1 MWLVLCDRTDHAAL
15 WAHRGLAARGLEP
28 LDLVTA
34 DALAYALRWEHRIGT
49 AGASVVVELGDGRRI
64 DGGSVRGVLNRLVAV
79 PDGHLALAREA
90 DRDYARQE
98 LFAFFVSWLTSLPG
112 RVVNRPTPQGLCG
125 SWRHRS
131 EWLALAAAVGLET
144 VPFRM
149 NGDMPD
155 GGFGFGVRAA
165 ARTVVVVAGEALGA
179 GLPRP
184 VRAGCGRLAELAGAA
199 LLGVELTA
207 DGRVTG
213 ATPLP
218 DLRLGGER
226 ALDLLAAALR

>member
-28 LDLVTA
+28 LELVTA
-34 DALAYALRWEHRIGT
+34 DALGYALRWEHRVGA

-64 DGGSVRGVLNRLVAV
+64 DGGSVRGVLNRLVTV
-79 PDGHLALAREA
+79 PDGHLALARAA
-90 DRDYARQE
+90 DREYARQE
-98 LFAFFVSWLTSLPG
+98 LFAFFVSWLTGLPG
-112 RVVNRPTPQGLCG
+112 RVVNRATPQGLCG

-131 EWLALAAAVGLET
+131 EWLALASAAGLET

-149 NGDMPD
+149 NGDVPD
-155 GGFGFGVRAA
+155 GGFGVGAP
-165 ARTVVVVAGEALGA
+165 ARTVVIVEGEALGP
-179 GLPRP
+179 GLPAT
-184 VRAGCGRLAELAGAA
+184 VRAGCVRMAELAGATV
-199 LLGVELTA
+199 LGVELAA

-218 DLRLGGER
+218 DLRLGGDR

>member
-28 LDLVTA
+28 LELVTA
-34 DALAYALRWEHRIGT
+34 DALAYALRWEHRVGSS
-49 AGASVVVELGDGRRI
+49 GASVRIELGDGRRI
-64 DGGSVRGVLNRLVAV
+64 DGGGVRGVLNRLVAV

-90 DRDYARQE
+90 DREYARQE
-98 LFAFFVSWLTSLPG
+98 LFAFFVSWLACLPG

-131 EWLALAAAVGLET
+131 EWLALAAAAGLET

-149 NGDMPD
+149 NGDAPG
-155 GGFGFGVRAA
+155 GGFIAA
-165 ARTVVVVAGEALGA
+165 SRTVLVVDGEALGV
-179 GLPRP
+179 GLPAP
-184 VRAGCGRLAELAGAA
+184 VRAGCVRLAALAGEAV
-199 LLGVELTA
+199 LGVELAA
-207 DGRVTG
+207 DGLVTG

-218 DLRLGGER
+218 DLRLGGGR
-226 ALDLLAAALR
+226 ALDLLAEALR

>member
-28 LDLVTA
+28 LELVTA
-34 DALAYALRWEHRIGT
+34 DALAYALRWEHRVGA
-49 AGASVVVELGDGRRI
+49 AGASVLVELGDGRRI

-98 LFAFFVSWLTSLPG
+98 LHAFFVSWLTCLPG
-112 RVVNRPTPQGLCG
+112 RVFNRPTPHGLCG

-131 EWLALAAAVGLET
+131 EWLALAAAAGLAT
-144 VPFRM
+144 APFRM
-149 NGDMPD
+149 NGDAPD
-155 GGFGFGVRAA
+155 GGFVAPS
-165 ARTVVVVAGEALGA
+165 RTVVVVGGEALGA
-179 GLPRP
+179 ELPAA
-184 VRAGCGRLAELAGAA
+184 VRAGCVRLARLAGADV
-199 LLGVELTA
+199 LGVELGP

-226 ALDLLAAALR
+226 ALDLLAEALA

>member
-28 LDLVTA
+28 LELVTA
-34 DALAYALRWEHRIGT
+34 DALAYALRWEHRVGA

-64 DGGSVRGVLNRLVAV
+64 DGAGVRGVLNRLVAV

-98 LFAFFVSWLTSLPG
+98 LHAFFVSWLASLPG

-131 EWLALAAAVGLET
+131 EWLALAASAGVPIA
-144 VPFRM
+144 PFRM
-149 NGDMPD
+149 NGDVPD
-155 GGFGFGVRAA
+155 GGFVPA
-165 ARTVVVVAGEALGA
+165 ARTVVVVAGEAVGG
-179 GLPRP
+179 GLPAA
-184 VRAGCGRLAELAGAA
+184 VRSGCVRLARLAGAGV
-199 LLGVELTA
+199 LGVELAA
-207 DGRVTG
+207 DGRVAG

-218 DLRLGGER
+218 DLRLGGEL
-226 ALDLLAAALR
+226 ALDLLAEALS

>member
-15 WAHRGLAARGLEP
+15 WAHRRLAA
-28 LDLVTA
+28 
-34 DALAYALRWEHRIGT
+34 H
-49 AGASVVVELGDGRRI
+49 
-64 DGGSVRGVLNRLVAV
+64 RLVAV
-79 PDGHLALAREA
+79 PDRHLALAREA

-131 EWLALAAAVGLET
+131 EWLALAAAAGLET

-149 NGDMPD
+149 NGDVPD
-155 GGFGFGVRAA
+155 GGFFAA
-165 ARTVVVVAGEALGA
+165 ARTVVVVEGEALGA
-179 GLPRP
+179 GLPSA
-184 VRAGCGRLAELAGAA
+184 VRAGCVRLAELAGATV
-199 LLGVELTA
+199 LGVELAA

-226 ALDLLAAALR
+226 ALGLLAAALR